1 MFKKF
6 SKIMPVI
13 CASICGLASI
23 SAANSEGTSQAL
35 NAKTERIVTLA
46 AFTKKV
52 SSDGKVKTKPI
63 TFKRNTIKMAGVL
76 YLPAN
81 TDESKKHPAIVVIHP
96 GGGIKEQTAGLYAFN
111 LAQSGYIALAFDAS
125 HQGESGGEPR
135 LLEDPTARV
144 EDARSAVDYL
154 TTLPFVDKE
163 RIGALGI
170 CAGGGYAISVTQTE
184 HRIKAVAT
192 VSAVDIGETFRKGWN
207 GNASVAEQ
215 IKTLEAVAQQRT
227 AETNGAAPMLIP
239 YVPDVVEKNTEPDLA
254 EAHEYYRLP
263 SRWQHPNSSNR
274 FLFSSADKIMA
285 FSAFN
290 QIDTLLTQ
298 PLLLIAGSN
307 AGSRW
312 QSEKAYA
319 LAKGPKELFIVDGAT
334 HMTMYDRDVDKAMPK
349 LTEFF
354 SKNLK
359 YSTKQ

>member
-1 MFKKF
+1 MFNKISKF
-6 SKIMPVI
+6 LAVI
-13 CASICGLASI
+13 CASLFSFASI
-23 SAANSEGTSQAL
+23 SEANSEGASQAL
-35 NAKTERIVTLA
+35 NAKQESIVTLA

-63 TFKRNTIKMAGVL
+63 TFKRHNIKMAGVL
-76 YLPAN
+76 YLPAD
-81 TDESKKHPAIVVIHP
+81 TDESKKYPAIVVVHP

-111 LAQSGYIALAFDAS
+111 LAQLGYITLAFDAS

-154 TTLPFVDKE
+154 TTLPFIDRE

-192 VSAVDIGETFRKGWN
+192 VSAVDIGEGFRRGWN

-215 IKTLEAVAQQRT
+215 IKTLEAVAKQRT
-227 AETNGAAPMLIP
+227 AEVNGAEPMMIP
-239 YVPDVVEKNTEPDLA
+239 YVPDAVDKNTEPDLA
-254 EAHEYYRLP
+254 EAHEYYRMP
-263 SRWQHPNSSNR
+263 TRWQHPNSPNR
-274 FLFSSADKIMA
+274 LLFSSVDKIMA
-285 FSAFN
+285 FSAFDR
-290 QIDTLLTQ
+290 IDTLLTQ

-312 QSEKAYA
+312 HSEKAFK

-334 HMTMYDRDVDKAMPK
+334 HMSMYDKDVNKAMPK
-349 LTEFF
+349 LTAFF
-354 SKNLK
+354 GKNLK
-359 YSTKQ
+359 YSTK